1 MGTGGD
7 EHVGKMCMRGEWAC
21 IQSKTVLLDEQMVQ
35 GGLTQLDR
43 MGGLTGQGGL
53 AQLFRIC

>member
-7 EHVGKMCMRGEWAC
+7 GHVGKMCMRGEWAWV
-21 IQSKTVLLDEQMVQ
+21 QSKTVLLDGLMVQ
-35 GGLTQLDR
+35 GGLRQLDR
-43 MGGLTGQGGL
+43 MGGLKGQGGL